1 VAAKQP
7 SPSAPISRG
16 ASTRPR
22 VLLVD
27 DDAALRRVLA
37 HALTLEGYEVELAE
51 NGAQALEFLSGV
63 KQEPDVLVLDV
74 MMPHLDGLTA
84 CRAIRQVS
92 QVPILLLTARH
103 TVQDSVTGLDAGAD
117 DYLVKPFAVVGLV
130 ARRRRSRS
138 RALALRVTWQ
148 EAAGARR
155 RAHRGLRPDLRQ
167 GRPRHRTRGRR
178 LRDHG

>member
-1 VAAKQP
+1 
-7 SPSAPISRG
+7 
-16 ASTRPR
+16 

-37 HALTLEGYEVELAE
+37 RALTLEGYEVELAE
-51 NGAQALEFLSGV
+51 NGAQALEFFSGV

-103 TVQDSVTGLDAGAD
+103 TVQDRVTGLDAGAD
-117 DYLVKPFAVVGLV
+117 DYLVKPFAVVELV
-130 ARRRRSRS
+130 ARARQGNARLIEERLACCCQSDLAR
-138 RALALRVTWQ
+138 RAL
-148 EAAGARR
+148 
-155 RAHRGLRPDLRQ
+155 
-167 GRPRHRTRGRR
+167 RGRTT
-178 LRDHG
+178 

>member
-1 VAAKQP
+1 
-7 SPSAPISRG
+7 
-16 ASTRPR
+16 

-27 DDAALRRVLA
+27 DEAALRRVLA

-63 KQEPDVLVLDV
+63 KQELDVLVLDV

-103 TVQDSVTGLDAGAD
+103 TVQDRVTGLDAGAD
-117 DYLVKPFAVVGLV
+117 EAVTAWLTQ
-130 ARRRRSRS
+130 AR
-138 RALALRVTWQ
+138 
-148 EAAGARR
+148 
-155 RAHRGLRPDLRQ
+155 
-167 GRPRHRTRGRR
+167 
-178 LRDHG
+178 